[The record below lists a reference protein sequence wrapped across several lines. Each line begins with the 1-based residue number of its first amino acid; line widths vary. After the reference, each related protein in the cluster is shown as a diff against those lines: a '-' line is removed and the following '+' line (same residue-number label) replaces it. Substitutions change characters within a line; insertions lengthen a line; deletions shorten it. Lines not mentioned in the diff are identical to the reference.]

1 MLENLKD
8 FVIIKLAREL
18 VAQGHR
24 GAGRLIE
31 SMRGVITTI
40 PNGMEITIFA
50 ADYSKFVDEGVS
62 ANRIPFR
69 GRTGRGGV
77 SQYIQALI
85 AFFRLKGSPD
95 PKAAAFATANTHRKE
110 GMPTRASFKFSRT
123 GKRTG
128 FIEET
133 LDKHGQSIDDQ
144 LEEAGFSVL
153 NSQIDKALVNLR

>member
-8 FVIIKLAREL
+8 FIIIKLAREL
-18 VAQGHR
+18 VSQGHR

-50 ADYSKFVDEGVS
+50 ADYSKFVDSGVS

-77 SQYIQALI
+77 SKYIQALI
-85 AFFRLKGSPD
+85 AYFRLKGSPD

-110 GMPTRASFKFSRT
+110 GMPTKASFRFSRT
-123 GKRTG
+123 GERTG

-133 LDKHGQSIDDQ
+133 LEKHGGSIDDQ
-144 LEEAGFSVL
+144 LEEAGFIL
-153 NSQIDKALVNLR
+153 INTRITKALKQL

>member
-8 FVIIKLAREL
+8 FIIIKLAREL
-18 VAQGHR
+18 VLQGHR

-50 ADYSKFVDEGVS
+50 ADYSKFVDSGVP

-69 GRTGRGGV
+69 GRSGRGGV
-77 SQYIQALI
+77 SKYIQALI
-85 AFFRLKGSPD
+85 AYFRLKGSPD

-110 GMPTRASFKFSRT
+110 GMPTKASFRFSRT
-123 GKRTG
+123 GVRTG

-133 LDKHGQSIDDQ
+133 LDKHSGSIDDQ
-144 LEEAGFSVL
+144 LEEAGL
-153 NSQIDKALVNLR
+153 LLINTQITKSLKNL